1 MLTILR
7 MLNIV
12 ILDKKK
18 QLIAFILEFCV
29 GFGAGHFYRNH
40 FLMASL
46 KLVAFILG
54 IVFIL
59 TFPITAKKVADAD
72 CDCDCEWL
80 AIVLSIFYYLY
91 LCGLAVWYI
100 FDLVYFG
107 KNKYLDY
114 SYKKEIGEGII
125 FEPW

>member
-1 MLTILR
+1 
-7 MLNIV
+7 
-12 ILDKKK
+12 
-18 QLIAFILEFCV
+18 
-29 GFGAGHFYRNH
+29 
-40 FLMASL
+40 MASL

-114 SYKKEIGEGII
+114 THQKEIGVGIT